1 MALNWTAKAPDDV
14 YRYTWTPA
22 LAEGDS
28 VASYTAEVD
37 GATIDADSLEDNAVV
52 LFVSG
57 GTAGS
62 TATFTLEAVSADG
75 ETLTETIYLPIVAS
89 AATGPTARD
98 VCNFALRKVVGLGE
112 EPDADQEDDALETLN
127 DMLRMWK
134 AAGLDTGAPF
144 PLEAGTV
151 LAVRDEFLSAIKH
164 ALRVACHSFYGVE
177 LSPFDVQQADLS
189 YRIALAASFSL
200 PDLKMPPTLAN
211 PANTVAD
218 LF

>member
-28 VASYTAEVD
+28 VSSYSVDVD
-37 GATIDADSLEDNAVV
+37 GATIVADSLEDNAVV

-89 AATGPTARD
+89 VATGPTARD

-112 EPDADQEDDALETLN
+112 EPDADQEDDALERLN
-127 DMLRMWK
+127 DMLRAWK
-134 AAGLDTGAPF
+134 ATGADTGATF

-164 ALRVACHSFYGVE
+164 NMVL
-177 LSPFDVQQADLS
+177 Q
-189 YRIALAASFSL
+189 
-200 PDLKMPPTLAN
+200 
-211 PANTVAD
+211 VAD
-218 LF
+218 IYGAEVSPLTVEAARRGLQLVKVANLPEDRAGAEYY

>member
-28 VASYTAEVD
+28 VSSYSVDVD

-112 EPDADQEDDALETLN
+112 EPDADEERDALENLN

-134 AAGLDTGAPF
+134 GRGLDMGVAF
-144 PLEAGTV
+144 PLVAGSEMK
-151 LAVRDEFLSAIKH
+151 VRDEFLSAIKLN
-164 ALRVACHSFYGVE
+164 LRVVCHNFYGVD
-177 LSPFDVQQADLS
+177 LTAVDVQMADAA
-189 YRIALAASFSL
+189 YRAASALLISF
-200 PDLKMPPTLAN
+200 DNVAMPANLAN
-211 PANTVAD
+211 PVHTVAD

>member
-28 VASYTAEVD
+28 VSSYSVDVD
-37 GATIDADSLEDNAVV
+37 GATIVADSLEDNAVV

-89 AATGPTARD
+89 VATGPTARD

-112 EPDADQEDDALETLN
+112 EPDADQEDDALERLN
-127 DMLRMWK
+127 DMLRAWN
-134 AAGLDTGAPF
+134 ATGADTGATF

-164 ALRVACHSFYGVE
+164 NMVL
-177 LSPFDVQQADLS
+177 Q
-189 YRIALAASFSL
+189 
-200 PDLKMPPTLAN
+200 
-211 PANTVAD
+211 VAD
-218 LF
+218 IYGAEVSPLTVEAARRGLQLVKVANLPEDRAGAEYY